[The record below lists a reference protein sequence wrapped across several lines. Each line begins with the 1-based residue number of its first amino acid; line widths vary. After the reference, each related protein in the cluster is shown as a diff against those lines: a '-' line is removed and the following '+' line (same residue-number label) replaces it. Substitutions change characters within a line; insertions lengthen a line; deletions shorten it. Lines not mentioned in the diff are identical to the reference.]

1 MFSLKK
7 QILIRIVHTENM
19 ARNSNETFKQL
30 HIKYEVVLLFDCR
43 EGGDRCPVHILEH
56 TQWTSWRGLL
66 YEQCCS
72 KLHMMCTRE

>member
-30 HIKYEVVLLFDCR
+30 HIKHEVVLLFGCH
-43 EGGDRCPVHILEH
+43 EGGDRCLVLILEH
-56 TQWTSWRGLL
+56 TLMDFLVRLIV
-66 YEQCCS
+66 
-72 KLHMMCTRE
+72 